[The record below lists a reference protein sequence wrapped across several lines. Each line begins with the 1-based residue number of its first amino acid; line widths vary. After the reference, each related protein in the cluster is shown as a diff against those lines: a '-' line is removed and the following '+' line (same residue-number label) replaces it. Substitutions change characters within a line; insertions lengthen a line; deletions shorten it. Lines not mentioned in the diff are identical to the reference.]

1 MTSVGRGIYEAHI
14 VVFELRQ
21 GESPHASQGREVYLW
36 LWSPSVELDAWVS
49 NLESHNMNVFA
60 GWKLGH
66 VESAPSAI
74 GSPSSDR
81 RNFNDIQAYV
91 PRRMRMRRDS
101 ANLETRS
108 TPLSWRFRQVAP
120 LEKHPMLK

>member
-1 MTSVGRGIYEAHI
+1 VWEGGIYEAHI

-66 VESAPSAI
+66 VEKCAKCHWVAI
-74 GSPSSDR
+74 KRPEEL
-81 RNFNDIQAYV
+81 Q
-91 PRRMRMRRDS
+91 
-101 ANLETRS
+101 
-108 TPLSWRFRQVAP
+108 
-120 LEKHPMLK
+120 